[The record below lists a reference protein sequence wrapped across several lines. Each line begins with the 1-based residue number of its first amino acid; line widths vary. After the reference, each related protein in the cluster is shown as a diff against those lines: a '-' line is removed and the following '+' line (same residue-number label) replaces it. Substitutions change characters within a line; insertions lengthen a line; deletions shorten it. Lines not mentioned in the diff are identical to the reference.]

1 MGMTILLSGC
11 ASTGT
16 LAQELSS
23 SPTPVGLIVSPTV
36 APTAT
41 LAPSATSL
49 PTTTPLPTQTSEPTE
64 RVESSATP
72 SPEAPTPVSVAQ
84 REQLFNEVWTIINSH
99 YLYPDFR
106 GHDWNAI
113 HDEYQIQIQQ
123 AESNE
128 AFYSLLTDMVAQLDD
143 RHSRF
148 LAPSAATF
156 EDAFSTG
163 RESYVG
169 IGVML
174 VPRTDGSF
182 IQEVFPGGPA
192 ALAGLQPRDRIIAIN
207 GAPFDGGSDLYGP
220 EGSEV
225 RLTVV
230 RSGQQPHE
238 VLLKRRAVQGR
249 VVPAVRRLEND
260 IGYLKIPTLW
270 VNDMD
275 AQVSGAL
282 TDMVAERQIN
292 GLILDLRGNPGGWN
306 YVLTGVLGHF
316 VRGQVGMFFD
326 QRGTKPLIIGENAG
340 PDLRGTPLAV
350 LVDDATTS
358 YAEVI
363 AGVLQQVAGA
373 HVVGVPTAGN
383 TETIYAYE
391 LVGGARLW
399 VAQEGFKL
407 LNGENLEG
415 HGVQP
420 DTVVQ
425 VDWTRY
431 SEDDDPQ
438 IKEALRWLN
447 QQQTK

>member
-1 MGMTILLSGC
+1 M
-11 ASTGT
+11 
-16 LAQELSS
+16 
-23 SPTPVGLIVSPTV
+23 VGK
-36 APTAT
+36 
-41 LAPSATSL
+41 
-49 PTTTPLPTQTSEPTE
+49 
-64 RVESSATP
+64 
-72 SPEAPTPVSVAQ
+72 
-84 REQLFNEVWTIINSH
+84 
-99 YLYPDFR
+99 
-106 GHDWNAI
+106 
-113 HDEYQIQIQQ
+113 
-123 AESNE
+123 
-128 AFYSLLTDMVAQLDD
+128 LDD

-174 VPRTDGSF
+174 VPRNDGSF
-182 IQEVFPGGPA
+182 IQEVFPNGPA
-192 ALAGLQPRDRIIAIN
+192 AQAGLLPRDRIVAIN
-207 GAPFDGGSDLYGP
+207 GQPFDGGSDLYGP

-225 RLTVV
+225 RLTIVRPGQKPQDVV
-230 RSGQQPHE
+230 
-238 VLLKRRAVQGR
+238 VTRRAVQGR
-249 VVPAVRRLEND
+249 IVPAARRLAGD

-326 QRGTKPLIIGENAG
+326 QNGSKPLVIGENAG
-340 PDLRGTPLAV
+340 PDLRGLPLAV
-350 LVDDATTS
+350 LVDESTAS

-363 AGVLQQVAGA
+363 AGVLQQNIGA
-373 HVVGVPTAGN
+373 YVVGVPTAGN

-407 LNGENLEG
+407 LDGRNLEG
-415 HGVQP
+415 KGVQP
-420 DTVVQ
+420 DAVVH

-438 IKEALRWLN
+438 IQEALHRL
-447 QQQTK
+447 QQIPQTK